1 MNKPSQAY
9 NYHTLP
15 KSPKE
20 RSASDEQQYAIRKE
34 EQAFKELEQ
43 KLERE
48 QAKKEREF
56 QEKVFAD
63 CDKWDNREL
72 GADEAY
78 AKKADMRF
86 GVMAVGGEC

>member
-1 MNKPSQAY
+1 MNKLSQAY

-20 RSASDEQQYAIRKE
+20 RSASDEQYAIRKE
-34 EQAFKELEQ
+34 EQAFKEWE
-43 KLERE
+43 KKRERE
-48 QAKKEREF
+48 PAKKELEF

-72 GADEAY
+72 GADEVY
-78 AKKADMRF
+78 AKKADMRY
-86 GVMAVGGEC
+86 GAMVWSGE